1 MSEEKQ
7 QTIAEELSAA
17 RQARGLNLEEIQEQS
32 GISLSV
38 LQGLETDQFDVV
50 EPVFVRLALKTY
62 AEHLGLDPEPFLSR
76 FDQQYGRIMK
86 ARSEPVV
93 VLSQPTPPRR
103 SRKPLIVTGSIIGAG
118 CVLAVAFFYFFGDKQ
133 TPTQAIDDPTQAI
146 EIPTQETEIPTQETE
161 TPTQETEIPT
171 QETEIPTQE
180 TEIPTQETEIPTQT
194 AHISSQSQPTT
205 TPSDPSVESSTE
217 LAEPP
222 ATGATAQTTEPV
234 PVVLELE
241 ARDSTW
247 VQIRWDDAAENFEAI
262 VPPGERHRFEARD
275 HLVVLSTRPH
285 GLSYWLNGQLL
296 GNGQLGD
303 PSQVLYFRAAADGI
317 ELLTLD
323 SQPSAGEAPDTQP

>member
-7 QTIAEELSAA
+7 QTIGEELSAA
-17 RQARGLNLEEIQEQS
+17 RQARGLELEEIQRQS
-32 GISLSV
+32 GVSLLV
-38 LQGLETDQFDVV
+38 LQGIEAGTLDVV

-133 TPTQAIDDPTQAI
+133 TPTQAI
-146 EIPTQETEIPTQETE
+146 E
-161 TPTQETEIPT
+161 TPTQETEITTQETEITTQVIETPT

-194 AHISSQSQPTT
+194 AHISAQSQPTT
-205 TPSDPSVESSTE
+205 TPSDSSAQSSTE

-275 HLVVLSTRPH
+275 HFVVLSTRPH